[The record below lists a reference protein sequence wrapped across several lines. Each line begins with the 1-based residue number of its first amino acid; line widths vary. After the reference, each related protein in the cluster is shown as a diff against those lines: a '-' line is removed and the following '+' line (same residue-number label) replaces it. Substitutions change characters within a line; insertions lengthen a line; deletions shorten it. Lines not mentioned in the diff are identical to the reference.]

1 MMRASKEPMTVA
13 QLERSMDRQFK
24 SVGATIAR
32 SDQRNRRQFAKI
44 DRRFTRIDRR
54 FTRIDRRFTKIDR
67 RFTKIDQRFTKID
80 QEFAKID
87 QEFRRQSEEMR
98 RHFEETRRHFDI
110 IAESLRDDLRIFADG
125 IAGQS
130 ERLDKHE
137 VRITQLERR
146 PQ

>member
-13 QLERSMDRQFK
+13 QLERSMDRRFK

-32 SDQRNRRQFAKI
+32 SDQRNRRQFA
-44 DRRFTRIDRR
+44 
-54 FTRIDRRFTKIDR
+54 KIDR

-98 RHFEETRRHFDI
+98 RHFEETRQHFEV

-137 VRITQLERR
+137 VRITRLERR

>member
-13 QLERSMDRQFK
+13 QLERLMDRRFK
-24 SVGATIAR
+24 SVKLQILGVRVAAAR

-44 DRRFTRIDRR
+44 DRRFVSIDRR
-54 FTRIDRRFTKIDR
+54 FVSIDR
-67 RFTKIDQRFTKID
+67 Q
-80 QEFAKID
+80 FAKVN
-87 QEFRRQSEEMR
+87 QEFRRQSEE
-98 RHFEETRRHFDI
+98 TRRHFDDARRHFDV

-137 VRITQLERR
+137 VRITRLERR
-146 PQ
+146 AQ

>member
-13 QLERSMDRQFK
+13 QLERLMDRRFK
-24 SVGATIAR
+24 SVKLQILGVRVAAAR

-44 DRRFTRIDRR
+44 DRRFVSIDR
-54 FTRIDRRFTKIDR
+54 
-67 RFTKIDQRFTKID
+67 Q
-80 QEFAKID
+80 FAKVN
-87 QEFRRQSEEMR
+87 QEFRRQSEE
-98 RHFEETRRHFDI
+98 TRRHFDEARRHFDV

-137 VRITQLERR
+137 VRITRLERR
-146 PQ
+146 AQ